1 MEFKIHHYF
10 VLPKKEKK
18 EQHLSTKLCYT
29 IDIFK
34 RHILNSEI
42 LKCEK
47 QWVSESMRYCNELE
61 FQWGKDSIGSE
72 VWEMVF
78 MIQINMR

>member
-1 MEFKIHHYF
+1 MEFKIHHCF

-18 EQHLSTKLCYT
+18 KNLPTKLCHT

-47 QWVSESMRYCNELE
+47 QWVSESVRYCNELE

-72 VWEMVF
+72 VWDIVL